1 MLSVGL
7 SESRPRLGW
16 EVKPGIAP
24 QPPRRIKSN
33 DPMDGSS
40 GPREGR
46 SGGDQVG
53 LDTACEP
60 GRWGAMGEMHPAKL
74 RVEDLEDVI

>member
-7 SESRPRLGW
+7 SESRPPLGW
-16 EVKPGIAP
+16 EVKPGITP
-24 QPPRRIKSN
+24 QPPRRIKAN
-33 DPMDGSS
+33 DPVNGGWVLLQTS

-60 GRWGAMGEMHPAKL
+60 GRWG
-74 RVEDLEDVI
+74 R